1 MNLPVAGS
9 VPCICRARAH
19 RGHRARAT
27 RHPSSASRPG
37 PAAPGGRYGARPTH
51 PAAPRRRTSPRVTI
65 PFVDHQVPIP
75 AALTD
80 LASWSPWHPLAP
92 ATMPD
97 VPRLPGVYLA
107 GRGTV
112 VVYVGYAGYRKGRGL
127 YGRLNL
133 YATGR
138 ARTAGSGT
146 SPSNAPSPTPCG
158 SAPGWP
164 TSRPEP
170 RRPCSNWTRLAVHQ
184 AGLRI
189 CWTTT
194 ADGAA
199 AKKLERNTLNALH
212 DHALWNRSR

>member
-1 MNLPVAGS
+1 MPL
-9 VPCICRARAH
+9 
-19 RGHRARAT
+19 
-27 RHPSSASRPG
+27 
-37 PAAPGGRYGARPTH
+37 
-51 PAAPRRRTSPRVTI
+51 
-65 PFVDHQVPIP
+65 VDHQVPIP

-80 LASWSPWHPLAP
+80 LASWSPWHPLTP
-92 ATMPD
+92 ATMPR

-107 GRGTV
+107 GRGTA

-138 ARTAGSGT
+138 APHSGLGNLALERALNDPVWLRARLADLEAG
-146 SPSNAPSPTPCG
+146 TPQ
-158 SAPGWP
+158 
-164 TSRPEP
+164 TVQQ
-170 RRPCSNWTRLAVHQ
+170 WTRLAVHQ
-184 AGLRI
+184 AGLHI

-199 AKKLERNTLNALH
+199 AKKLEKNILNALH